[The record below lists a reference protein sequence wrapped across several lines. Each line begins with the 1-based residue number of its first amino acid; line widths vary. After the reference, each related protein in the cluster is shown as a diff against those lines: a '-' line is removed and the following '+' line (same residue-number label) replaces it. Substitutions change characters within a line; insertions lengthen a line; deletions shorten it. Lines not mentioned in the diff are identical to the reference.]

1 MMTGETPCHHCEER
15 HAGCHA
21 ECERYKAMLEQR
33 QAIKDAIKA
42 NGESGRIAREF
53 LSDSVSKTLRK
64 HRLCRRK

>member
-1 MMTGETPCHHCEER
+1 MMKGETPCHHCEER

-21 ECERYKAMLEQR
+21 DCERYKAMLAER
-33 QAIKDAIKA
+33 QALKDAVMAKD
-42 NGESGRIAREF
+42 SGRIAKEF

>member
-1 MMTGETPCHHCEER
+1 MMKGETPCHHCEER

-21 ECERYKAMLEQR
+21 ECEKYKAMLEQR
-33 QAIKDAIKA
+33 QALKDAIMAKD
-42 NGESGRIAREF
+42 SGRIAKEF

>member
-1 MMTGETPCHHCEER
+1 MMKGETPCHHCEER

-21 ECERYKAMLEQR
+21 ECEKYKAMLAER
-33 QAIKDAIKA
+33 QALKDAIMAKD
-42 NGESGRIAREF
+42 SGRIAKEF